1 MCIRDSKR
9 VVFDEDG
16 TSMAPLQALGVK
28 SGIEEV
34 SAPGETLRAA
44 VKARYAE
51 VAAERK
57 DADRV
62 DKGREKARLREGRQR
77 KKQKLRNAED
87 EGGADVTLGGS
98 DSEDSLGDFSE
109 SDDDR
114 DVPRKKNVIDPAV
127 AGMMTADEKLESLE
141 ERALR
146 LLES

>member
-1 MCIRDSKR
+1 M
-9 VVFDEDG
+9 
-16 TSMAPLQALGVK
+16 
-28 SGIEEV
+28 
-34 SAPGETLRAA
+34 
-44 VKARYAE
+44 
-51 VAAERK
+51 
-57 DADRV
+57 

-98 DSEDSLGDFSE
+98 DSEDSLRDFSE